1 MVNTDTR
8 NTKWKRRK
16 SVKDRTSRHSH
27 ELFRFIISLTQK
39 FWQSDINTNRP
50 WAFAQCAKASF
61 AQCDA
66 DQGEAFLPRR
76 NISLNNINSYSILSL
91 NLLFNQSCKT
101 FCLSQLLIAARYL
114 LLDRSVHQLD
124 TPASMLVIW
133 VIVLLLLHT
142 EQICVIV
149 WWIWDTAFVSPGDL
163 TSYNSL
169 VKVRRLMLCT
179 GDCIPPLHEERWS
192 SDSLNQI
199 FIIQHHP
206 IILFNSTRLRFN
218 IHTFYLANVWNFDL

>member
-50 WAFAQCAKASF
+50 WSF

-66 DQGEAFLPRR
+66 DQGEAFLQRR
-76 NISLNNINSYSILSL
+76 NISLNNINNRYSILSL
-91 NLLFNQSCKT
+91 NLLFNQFCKT

-124 TPASMLVIW
+124 TPASMLVIELLYCCCCTQSRF
-133 VIVLLLLHT
+133 VL
-142 EQICVIV
+142 
-149 WWIWDTAFVSPGDL
+149 
-163 TSYNSL
+163 
-169 VKVRRLMLCT
+169 
-179 GDCIPPLHEERWS
+179 
-192 SDSLNQI
+192 
-199 FIIQHHP
+199 
-206 IILFNSTRLRFN
+206 
-218 IHTFYLANVWNFDL
+218 